1 MKNNIISN
9 VLTNVLSSVLSNSV
23 LHNLNLLHIFKN
35 VVALLFIGLIFF
47 FTISLF
53 SKTNHKIVEGNWFE
67 SEASKR
73 RRMQRQME
81 ATLALIQRI
90 RACETPTAAN
100 FRSCGAMYYFPDAH
114 TAAGAN
120 AAEQI
125 FRQKMNNSKKPDVA
139 LTTSLNNS
147 LNRY

>member
-1 MKNNIISN
+1 MKNNILSN
-9 VLTNVLSSVLSNSV
+9 ILTNSV

-35 VVALLFIGLIFF
+35 LVALLFIGLIFF

-53 SKTNHKIVEGNWFE
+53 YKTNHKIVEGNWFE

-73 RRMQRQME
+73 RRAQRQVEELLAFMRHLE
-81 ATLALIQRI
+81 A
-90 RACETPTAAN
+90 CKTPTAEN

-114 TAAGAN
+114 TAQGAN

-139 LTTSLNNS
+139 LTTGLNNS

>member
-1 MKNNIISN
+1 MKNN
-9 VLTNVLSSVLSNSV
+9 VLSNVLSNSV

-35 VVALLFIGLIFF
+35 VVALLLLGLIFF
-47 FTISLF
+47 FTISLY
-53 SKTNHKIVEGNWFE
+53 SKTNHKIVEANWFE

-73 RRMQRQME
+73 RRAQRQIE
-81 ATLALIQRI
+81 AIIALARHH
-90 RACETPTAAN
+90 RACQTPTAEN
-100 FRSCGAMYYFPDAH
+100 FRSCGPYYYFPDAH
-114 TAAGAN
+114 TAEGAN

-139 LTTSLNNS
+139 LTTRLNDN